1 MASQV
6 TRIPL
11 PEPETMTVEQRVVF
25 DAIVTGKRGTLVGP
39 LRAALHSPELA
50 NAWQKLGEVL
60 RYNTVFPP
68 KYSELAIL
76 LTARRWNSELEWV
89 IHREAAA
96 VAGISPQIC
105 DAIRQNQAPDLD
117 DPKMQLIY
125 DYITQLQNTGQVDAA
140 LHARV
145 TKEWGAVGVVEL
157 TAITGYYSMVAM
169 TLNAHR
175 IPLPEGR
182 TPELYP
188 DDQEPDH
195 ALAVLPT
202 RGGTSD
208 A

>member
-1 MASQV
+1 M

-11 PEPETMTVEQRVVF
+11 PEPETMTSAQRAVF
-25 DAIVTGKRGTLVGP
+25 DTIVTGKRGRIVGP

-60 RYNTVFPP
+60 RYETVFLP

-89 IHREAAA
+89 IHHEAALE
-96 VAGISPQIC
+96 AGLSADIC
-105 DAIRQNQAPDLD
+105 DALREHRVPEFD
-117 DPKMQLIY
+117 DVNMQLIY
-125 DYITQLQNTGQVDAA
+125 DYVVELQNTGQVGAG

-145 TKEWGAVGVVEL
+145 TEVWGPVGVVEL
-157 TAITGYYSMVAM
+157 TALTGYYTMVAM

-182 TPELYP
+182 APELYP
-188 DDQEPDH
+188 DGTEPPST
-195 ALAVLPT
+195 LSELPSRAT
-202 RGGTSD
+202 DTES
-208 A
+208 